1 MKVQLVYTDPAL
13 TSILQTL
20 FDGGKVTT
28 KSTTK
33 STYYILTVFTYDIEL
48 IIECENRQLA
58 VQIYVD
64 GGRVF

>member
-1 MKVQLVYTDPAL
+1 MKVQIVYTDPTL
-13 TSILQTL
+13 TPVLQTL

-33 STYYILTVFTYDIEL
+33 STYYILTAYTYDIEL

-64 GGRVF
+64 GGRVY